1 MKNKLNQ
8 IAVCSIVAAPSALT
22 IWSSIPHRRHAR
34 TNCIPHMIRTAVSC
48 SMNTEKLLGGT
59 TCRFTYPDGDP
70 TRNSLS
76 PGYCPA
82 LSSIRSVLRI
92 LFSRGNVQT
101 MLKVRSLVTGC
112 SSLRRGRLQTRNVQ
126 HAFLFLV
133 GLCHMGPWWNPTGRR
148 SIAVHFPLNMRSYP
162 KPTFYKVFSLPCKCQ
177 LDHFTPHRDTKRSCN
192 RDRAHASHRG
202 QYDSSWTPVTI
213 VGTNTG

>member
-70 TRNSLS
+70 TRNRLS

-101 MLKVRSLVTGC
+101 MLKMRSSLVVLPLG
-112 SSLRRGRLQTRNVQ
+112 V
-126 HAFLFLV
+126 
-133 GLCHMGPWWNPTGRR
+133 
-148 SIAVHFPLNMRSYP
+148 AVCRQGTCNMR
-162 KPTFYKVFSLPCKCQ
+162 F
-177 LDHFTPHRDTKRSCN
+177 
-192 RDRAHASHRG
+192 
-202 QYDSSWTPVTI
+202 SSWLDCVTWVRGGI
-213 VGTNTG
+213 PQVAEVPLSTFR